1 VSAPRLAP
9 ERDLRL
15 EIARLV
21 TVAHRDLDEAMHHVL
36 HPDPPSPMALAVI
49 RGRLLDAAGHAI
61 SAAHD
66 ALRL

>member
-1 VSAPRLAP
+1 
-9 ERDLRL
+9 
-15 EIARLV
+15 
-21 TVAHRDLDEAMHHVL
+21 MHHVL